1 SAQSR
6 HLLDPSSG
14 RKGFGYEQQCQ
25 HVLRQAHDM
34 VRGGRNGLLCVAEA
48 CPQWAWE
55 QDSGPRQTMLQPP
68 CPGVSNQGLLPLPPL
83 TWQECGVSV
92 GSHAPSVEQ
101 VWAGYGHWS
110 HFSTTTGRGEDIR
123 SLGPGPCRFLPAVCR
138 SRRETERFSQCV
150 DLTRLTSITGAVFNS
165 SANIAPD
172 LLQRFYVNQTTT
184 IASLDEAL
192 NSKSPANTSLLSHS
206 SGDEDFQG
214 VKPSGVN
221 AFQPSWR
228 EQSGRK
234 LYAGFSLSHIARAGS
249 AEENSTR
256 PGAEVRDSSAG
267 AESEWL
273 RPHCRREGA
282 LFVFCHRSSIA
293 RLIYRPC
300 TSVLSH
306 PLPPLMNTCSW
317 RSPDHDGMAVSGLAR
332 AGTAQPWLLACFLLF
347 MPLLMGLNPSASTQ
361 QKSNSFRRQ
370 FLGLDKCSVCVG
382 TSICKKLL
390 KEEIRFEKWLPPRL
404 PPADRTSY
412 EGTYTD
418 DSESWRPVVLSRLV
432 PPHLQEL
439 ADRSICRSAGRKA
452 CSIEAVLGATPRFQ
466 SWARS
471 NLLQPGMVQ
480 GLATPMLR
488 CPSQRLLDRIVRR
501 YFEVADVGSAQMK
514 HFASKDKLRLLYTLA
529 VSQQPLIQQCSSL
542 VCEREQMVNAYK
554 QLPSNLRCFL
564 ATPHVHSRGM
574 TQMFPGTEG
583 WPFPRYHGSCG
594 RLVVWAASRP
604 LTGLYASPLVRRAD
618 AAYQLLHTT
627 QSLASNSLRFNLYYT
642 RVSPT
647 TFGITEDGR
656 LSITDASNIG
666 IIDLQDGFSNEDPQA
681 NHTDVF
687 SCLSGSCERPGP
699 CTSVRLS
706 QSFTLLCRHVLP
718 ELLLP
723 GDVRPGGLPARA
735 IAELAVCADPKHSD
749 QRILKAVHILKKALQ
764 PFRPCNISYGYRYPE
779 CRYSDE
785 F

>member
-1 SAQSR
+1 MGFLWRCGDQKLGLR
-6 HLLDPSSG
+6 GRQYSSH
-14 RKGFGYEQQCQ
+14 R
-25 HVLRQAHDM
+25 
-34 VRGGRNGLLCVAEA
+34 
-48 CPQWAWE
+48 
-55 QDSGPRQTMLQPP
+55 PR
-68 CPGVSNQGLLPLPPL
+68 
-83 TWQECGVSV
+83 
-92 GSHAPSVEQ
+92 
-101 VWAGYGHWS
+101 
-110 HFSTTTGRGEDIR
+110 
-123 SLGPGPCRFLPAVCR
+123 
-138 SRRETERFSQCV
+138 
-150 DLTRLTSITGAVFNS
+150 
-165 SANIAPD
+165 SANCSMWRGFLKAP
-172 LLQRFYVNQTTT
+172 
-184 IASLDEAL
+184 
-192 NSKSPANTSLLSHS
+192 
-206 SGDEDFQG
+206 GG
-214 VKPSGVN
+214 
-221 AFQPSWR
+221 
-228 EQSGRK
+228 
-234 LYAGFSLSHIARAGS
+234 
-249 AEENSTR
+249 
-256 PGAEVRDSSAG
+256 
-267 AESEWL
+267 
-273 RPHCRREGA
+273 
-282 LFVFCHRSSIA
+282 
-293 RLIYRPC
+293 
-300 TSVLSH
+300 
-306 PLPPLMNTCSW
+306 
-317 RSPDHDGMAVSGLAR
+317 PDHGGMAVSGLAR

-361 QKSNSFRRQ
+361 QKSNSFGRQ

-439 ADRSICRSAGRKA
+439 ADRGICRSVGRKA
-452 CSIEAVLGATPRFQ
+452 CSIEAVLRATPRFQ

-529 VSQQPLIQQCSSL
+529 VSQQPLIQ
-542 VCEREQMVNAYK
+542 
-554 QLPSNLRCFL
+554 
-564 ATPHVHSRGM
+564 
-574 TQMFPGTEG
+574 QMFPGTEG

-656 LSITDASNIG
+656 LSIMDASNIG